1 MPEEGRAPMID
12 WFDVMRR
19 AQGGEAFENLA
30 RQFGLTAEQA
40 RTASLA
46 VLPAFAMGLQRN
58 IAQPSTTP
66 DLFRTMLGPFATFWE
81 SAAQAYT
88 PQARQ
93 QGQQLLD
100 RLFDNDEVS
109 RRVAQQAAAFSG
121 IGVDVMQQMLP
132 LIAGILAGGL
142 ARMASQQGAMMA
154 ALASPGPA
162 AGPGVSP
169 PPSSP
174 GLTGVGAWA
183 EYWSRWLSGGTAP
196 PAETRSAEAT
206 DEMAEAVRK
215 PKAEAPKDSSEDPF
229 GFSQALATGRE
240 MQRQHLENL
249 QLIFDRFWG
258 ERDKSP

>member
-1 MPEEGRAPMID
+1 MID
-12 WFDVMRR
+12 WFDMMRR
-19 AQGGEAFENLA
+19 AQGGQAFDNLA
-30 RQFGLTAEQA
+30 RQFGLTADQA
-40 RTASLA
+40 RTAALA

-58 IAQPSTTP
+58 VTQSSATP
-66 DLFRTMLGPFATFWE
+66 DLFRAMLGPFATFWE

-121 IGVDVMQQMLP
+121 VGVDVMQQMLP

-154 ALASPGPA
+154 ALASPGQA
-162 AGPGVSP
+162 AGQGASP
-169 PPSSP
+169 RPSSP

-183 EYWSRWLSGGTAP
+183 EYWSRWLSGGAA
-196 PAETRSAEAT
+196 PAETRSTETA

-215 PKAEAPKDSSEDPF
+215 PQRTEAPKDASDDPF
-229 GFSQALATGRE
+229 GFSQVFATGRE

-249 QLIFDRFWG
+249 QSIFDRFWG
-258 ERDKSP
+258 DRDKAQ

>member
-1 MPEEGRAPMID
+1 MID

-30 RQFGLTAEQA
+30 RQFGLTADQA

-58 IAQPSTTP
+58 FTQPSTAP

-81 SAAQAYT
+81 SAAQTST

-121 IGVDVMQQMLP
+121 VGVDVMQQMLP

-154 ALASPGPA
+154 ALASPA
-162 AGPGVSP
+162 AGQGASP
-169 PPSSP
+169 PPASP

-183 EYWSRWLSGGTAP
+183 EYWSRWLSGGAAP
-196 PAETRSAEAT
+196 PADTRPTETV
-206 DEMAEAVRK
+206 DEMAEAARK
-215 PKAEAPKDSSEDPF
+215 PQRTEAPKDSSDDPF
-229 GFSQALATGRE
+229 GFGQALATGRE
-240 MQRQHLENL
+240 MQLQHLENL
-249 QLIFDRFWG
+249 QSIFDRFWG
-258 ERDKSP
+258 ARDKTP